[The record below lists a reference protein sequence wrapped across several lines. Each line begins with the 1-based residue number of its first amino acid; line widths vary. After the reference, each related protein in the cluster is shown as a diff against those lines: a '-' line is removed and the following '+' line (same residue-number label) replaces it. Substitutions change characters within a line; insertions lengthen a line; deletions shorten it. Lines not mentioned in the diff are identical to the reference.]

1 MTAANV
7 ATSWI
12 IAPTIL
18 PAITAAVMILVWRRD
33 IQMQR
38 FLSVASTFALL
49 GIALFL
55 YSAVS
60 DGETDAYRLGA
71 WPAPF
76 GIVLVLDRLSTT
88 MLVLTA
94 GLALAVLLY
103 AIAGWDK
110 RGRHF
115 HALFHFQLLGLNG
128 AFLTG
133 DIFNLFVF
141 FEVMLIASYGLMLH
155 GGGARRLRAGFQYV
169 AINLIASSLFL
180 IAVALIYGVAGTLNM
195 ADLAVKARE
204 VAPDNQ
210 ALLQTGALLLL
221 LVFAIKAAFVP
232 LHWWLPATY
241 AAASAPV
248 AALFAIMTKVGAY
261 AIIRVFGTV
270 FGDGASGD
278 TLAAVVAP
286 WILPAAIL
294 TLAAGTAGILSSR
307 RLLDLAAFNT
317 VASMGVLL
325 IAIGQFDADGLTAA
339 LYYLVHSTIAGA
351 ALFLIVDL
359 IAERRG
365 DALDALVPHNPI
377 SQAPIIGTLFF
388 FIALAVIGLP
398 PLSGF
403 IGKLLVLNATYDAS
417 QQWLIWAAILVASLM
432 MTIAFSNA
440 GSTVFWKVKGQ
451 VTGPT
456 WATARVMP
464 MIVVALLVAASA
476 SLAVFAGPMT
486 KMLHATAAQALN
498 TPAYV
503 EAVLGRHDNVEPK
516 RPITTPADSAAT
528 SPAPIPAPTEH

>member
-1 MTAANV
+1 MTAPHL

-12 IAPTIL
+12 IAPAIL
-18 PAITAAVMILVWRRD
+18 PAITAAIMILVRQRNIE
-33 IQMQR
+33 IQR
-38 FLSVASTFALL
+38 AFSVASTLALL

-55 YSAVS
+55 YQAVS

-71 WPAPF
+71 WPAPY
-76 GIVLVLDRLSTT
+76 GIVLVIDRLSTT

-103 AIAGWDK
+103 AIAGWDR

-133 DIFNLFVF
+133 DLFNLFVF

-155 GGGARRLRAGFQYV
+155 GGGAKRLRAGFQYV

-180 IAVALIYGVAGTLNM
+180 IAVGLIYGVTGTLNF
-195 ADLAVKARE
+195 ADLAVKARA
-204 VAPDNQ
+204 VAESDQ

-241 AAASAPV
+241 AAASAPI

-270 FGDGASGD
+270 FGDGSGTD
-278 TLAAVVAP
+278 TLGAVVAP
-286 WILPAAIL
+286 WIVPAAL
-294 TLAAGTAGILSSR
+294 VTLAVGTAGLLGAR

-317 VASMGVLL
+317 VASMGTLL
-325 IAIGQFDADGLTAA
+325 IAIGQFHVDGLTAA
-339 LYYLVHSTIAGA
+339 MYYLVHSTIAGA

-359 IAERRG
+359 IATRRTLK
-365 DALDALVPHNPI
+365 LDALLPGNPI
-377 SQAPIIGTLFF
+377 SQAAILGTLFF
-388 FIALAVIGLP
+388 LVAIAVIGLP

-403 IGKLLVLNATYDAS
+403 VGKLMVLDATYSAPRV
-417 QQWLIWAAILVASLM
+417 WLIWGTILVASLM
-432 MTIAFSNA
+432 MTIGFARA
-440 GSTVFWKVKGQ
+440 GSTIFWKTDGQ
-451 VTGPT
+451 TTGPSWENT
-456 WATARVMP
+456 SKTP
-464 MIVVALLVAASA
+464 MLVVALLAGA
-476 SLAVFAGPMT
+476 SLMLSVFAGPAV
-486 KMLHATAAQALN
+486 KALNATAAQALDTQN
-498 TPAYV
+498 YV
-503 EAVLGRHDNVEPK
+503 NAVLGPSENTEPE
-516 RPITTPADSAAT
+516 RPITEPADEAT
-528 SPAPIPAPTEH
+528 SVPVPAETLGEQ

>member
-1 MTAANV
+1 MTAPHL

-12 IAPTIL
+12 IAPAIL
-18 PAITAAVMILVWRRD
+18 PAITAAIMILVRQRNIE
-33 IQMQR
+33 IQR
-38 FLSVASTFALL
+38 AFSVASTVALL

-55 YSAVS
+55 YQAVS

-71 WPAPF
+71 WPAPY
-76 GIVLVLDRLSTT
+76 GIVLVIDRLSTT

-103 AIAGWDK
+103 AIAGWDR

-133 DIFNLFVF
+133 DLFNLFVF

-155 GGGARRLRAGFQYV
+155 GGGAKRLRAGFQYV

-180 IAVALIYGVAGTLNM
+180 IAVGLIYGVTGTLNF
-195 ADLAVKARE
+195 ADLAVKARA
-204 VAPDNQ
+204 VAESDQ

-241 AAASAPV
+241 AAASAPI

-270 FGDGASGD
+270 FGDGSGTD
-278 TLAAVVAP
+278 TLGAVVAP
-286 WILPAAIL
+286 WIVPAAL
-294 TLAAGTAGILSSR
+294 VTLAVGTAGLLGAR

-317 VASMGVLL
+317 VASMGTLL
-325 IAIGQFDADGLTAA
+325 IAIGQFHVDGLTAA
-339 LYYLVHSTIAGA
+339 MYYLVHSTIAGA

-359 IAERRG
+359 IATRRTLK
-365 DALDALVPHNPI
+365 LDALLPGNPI
-377 SQAPIIGTLFF
+377 SQAAILGTLFF
-388 FIALAVIGLP
+388 LVAIAVIGLP

-403 IGKLLVLNATYDAS
+403 VGKLMVLDATYSAPRA
-417 QQWLIWAAILVASLM
+417 WLIWGTILVASLM
-432 MTIAFSNA
+432 MTIGFARA
-440 GSTVFWKVKGQ
+440 GSTIFWKTDGQ
-451 VTGPT
+451 TTGPSWENT
-456 WATARVMP
+456 SKTP
-464 MIVVALLVAASA
+464 MLVVALLVGA
-476 SLAVFAGPMT
+476 SLMLSVFAGPAV
-486 KMLHATAAQALN
+486 KALNATAAQALDTQN
-498 TPAYV
+498 YV
-503 EAVLGRHDNVEPK
+503 NAVLGPSENTEPE
-516 RPITTPADSAAT
+516 RPITEPADEAT
-528 SPAPIPAPTEH
+528 SVPVPAETLGEQ

>member
-38 FLSVASTFALL
+38 ILSVASTIALL

-55 YSAVS
+55 YGAVS
-60 DGETDAYRLGA
+60 DGQTDAYRLGA

-115 HALFHFQLLGLNG
+115 HTLFHFQLLGLNG

-204 VAPDNQ
+204 VTPDNQ

-270 FGDGASGD
+270 FGDSASGD

-294 TLAAGTAGILSSR
+294 TLAAGTAGILASR

-317 VASMGVLL
+317 VASMGILL

-351 ALFLIVDL
+351 ALFLVVDL

-365 DALDALVPHNPI
+365 DALDALVPRNPI

-388 FIALAVIGLP
+388 LIALAVIGLP

-417 QQWLIWAAILVASLM
+417 QKWLIWAAILVASLM
-432 MTIAFSNA
+432 MTIAFSRA
-440 GSTVFWKVKGQ
+440 GSIVFWKVKGQ

-456 WATARVMP
+456 WATAHVMP

-486 KMLHATAAQALN
+486 KMFQATAVQALN

-503 EAVLGRHDNVEPK
+503 EAVLGRHDNVEPQ
-516 RPITTPADSAAT
+516 RPITTPAESATT
-528 SPAPIPAPTEH
+528 SPAPVPAPAEH